1 MLKPAIVIP
10 AYNRPATLSRLLSA
24 LLRAAYPDSD
34 ITLVISIDSGEAGH
48 HPDVCLTADRFI
60 WPYGNKRLI
69 FQDERLGL
77 VKHFHACSGLSK
89 EYSAIILL
97 EDDHYVSPPYYLFAS
112 QALEA
117 YKETDRIAG
126 VSLYSLWFNGYT
138 HQPFAPL
145 LDESD
150 VFFLQIPFTVGQAF
164 TGQQWER
171 YENWL
176 AGGNR
181 QVAQQDVIHPM
192 FAAFDPED
200 WFPMRTKY
208 LAANDL
214 FYVYPRQSFST
225 SFGDIGT
232 HFTRRSAF
240 LQAPLQRFQDEY
252 RLKPY
257 EVSSAVYDSFFEILP
272 SRLSRMAEELV
283 GIAYDVD
290 LYATKSRLHLRA
302 PYTLTTRGCRL
313 PLMQFGKELWPLEAN
328 VIDGVRGKGI
338 SLCRVEDLCW
348 GWLDELVVRKRNHDF
363 FTRRRKPGKKKSL
376 LYWLVEVA
384 ERAGLVKY

>member
-1 MLKPAIVIP
+1 VLTPAIVIP
-10 AYNRPATLSRLLSA
+10 TYNRPATLSRLLSA
-24 LLRAAYPDSD
+24 LLRAAYPGGE
-34 ITLVISIDSGEAGH
+34 ITLVISIDRGEAHH
-48 HPDVCLTADRFI
+48 HPEVISVAGSFD
-60 WPYGNKRLI
+60 WPYGEKRLLL
-69 FQDERLGL
+69 QDERLGL
-77 VKHFHACSGLSK
+77 VKHNHACSALSK
-89 EYSAIILL
+89 EFGAIILL
-97 EDDHYVSPPYYLFAS
+97 EDDLYVSPPYYLFAS
-112 QALEA
+112 QSLEA
-117 YKETDRIAG
+117 YKETDQVAG

-138 HQPFAPL
+138 HQPFVPL
-145 LDESD
+145 PDESD
-150 VFFLQIPFTVGQAF
+150 AFFLQIPYHQGQAF
-164 TGQQWER
+164 TGQQWEQF
-171 YENWL
+171 ENWL
-176 AGGNR
+176 AVEVR
-181 QVAQQDVIHPM
+181 QVAPQDVIHPM

-200 WFPMRTKY
+200 WFPLRTKY
-208 LAANDL
+208 LADNDL
-214 FYVYPRQSFST
+214 FYVYPRQSLST
-225 SFGDIGT
+225 CFGDTGT
-232 HFTRRSAF
+232 HFTRRSTF

-272 SRLSRMAEELV
+272 SRLSRISGELV

-290 LYATKSRLHLRA
+290 LYATKSRRHLRA
-302 PYTLTTRGCRL
+302 PYTLTTRGCRS